1 MTETQAERLDELI
14 ARFSHAMLVTR
25 AHDGTLRA
33 RPMAIAE
40 HHDEA
45 GLYFSTDRGSEKIDE
60 IEAEAQV
67 AVTMQG
73 DGRYLSLSGRA
84 EPVTD
89 RRLIEKLFSP
99 SWKLWFPEGPG
110 DPNLVLLRVV
120 PSHGEYWDRGTSRN
134 RLRFVV
140 EAGKALAE
148 GRTVDES
155 KLSGHGK
162 VNLG

>member
-1 MTETQAERLDELI
+1 MVEKQAQRLDELI

-25 AHDGTLRA
+25 ARDGTLRA

-40 HHDEA
+40 RHDHG
-45 GLYFSTDRGSEKIDE
+45 GLYFSTDRGSEKVDE
-60 IEAEAQV
+60 IEAQAEV
-67 AVTMQG
+67 AVTMQDG
-73 DGRYLSLSGRA
+73 DRYLSISGRA
-84 EPVTD
+84 EPIGD
-89 RRLIEKLFSP
+89 RKLIEKLFSP

-110 DPNLVLLRVV
+110 DPNLVLLRIV
-120 PSHGEYWDRGTSRN
+120 PSYGEYWDRGTSRN
-134 RLRFVV
+134 RLRFMV

-162 VNLG
+162 VKLD